1 MPTSPLRSAL
11 AALLACLLLPAAQA
25 SEVNLYSARQEA
37 LIKPLLEDFT
47 AQTGIRVNLVSA
59 KADAL
64 LQRLR
69 SEGRNSPADVL
80 LTVDAGNL
88 GAASEAGLL
97 QPLRS
102 DVVKKAVPAVYR
114 DARGLWTGLSLRARP
129 VFYARDRVQPTEL
142 SDYAALAG
150 PRWKGRICVRSSD
163 NIYNQSMVAA
173 MIAQQGEAR
182 TEAWVKG
189 LVGNLARP
197 PKGGDRDQIKAVA
210 AGQCDIAIANTYYY
224 AEMLKSGDDSER
236 AAASRVAVFW
246 PDQQGRGVH
255 VNISGAG
262 IVTHARNV
270 ANARR
275 LIEFLTSPAAQ
286 AWYAE
291 NNQEYPVRTD
301 VPVSATLESL
311 GRFKADQTAMSQLG
325 RHNAR
330 AVKLMDR
337 AGWR

>member
-1 MPTSPLRSAL
+1 MRNRLTPVVL
-11 AALLACLLLPAAQA
+11 AVLATWLPAPTLQA
-25 SEVNLYSARQEA
+25 AEVNLYSARQEA
-37 LIKPLLEDFT
+37 LIKPLLDTFT
-47 AQTGIRVNLVSA
+47 ERTGIQVNLVSA

-64 LQRLR
+64 LQRLK
-69 SEGRNSPADVL
+69 SEGRNTPADVL

-88 GAASEAGLL
+88 AAASEAGLF

-102 DVVKKAVPAVYR
+102 DTVKKAVPAHYR
-114 DARGLWTGLSLRARP
+114 DAQGLWTGLSLRARP
-129 VFYARDRVQPTEL
+129 IFYARDRVQPTQL
-142 SDYAALAG
+142 SSYAALAS
-150 PRWKGRICVRSSD
+150 PQWKGKICVRSSD

-173 MIAQQGEAR
+173 MIANQGEAR

-189 LVGNLARP
+189 FVSNLARP

-210 AGQCDIAIANTYYY
+210 AGQCDVAIANTYYY
-224 AEMLKSGDDSER
+224 AEMLKSGDDAER
-236 AAASRVAVFW
+236 AAASKVAVYW
-246 PDQQGRGVH
+246 PDQQGRGTH

-262 IVTHARNV
+262 IVSHARNV

-275 LIEFLTSPAAQ
+275 LIEFLVSNEAQ

-291 NNQEYPVRTD
+291 NNQEYPVRNE
-301 VPVSATLESL
+301 VPVSETLKTL
-311 GRFKADQTAMSQLG
+311 GTFKADRTAMSKLG
-325 RHNAR
+325 SNNAR

>member
-1 MPTSPLRSAL
+1 MRNRLTPVVL
-11 AALLACLLLPAAQA
+11 AVLATWLPAPTLQA
-25 SEVNLYSARQEA
+25 AEVNLYSARQEA
-37 LIKPLLEDFT
+37 LIKPLLDTFT
-47 AQTGIRVNLVSA
+47 ERTGIQVNLVSA

-64 LQRLR
+64 LQRLK
-69 SEGRNSPADVL
+69 SEGRNPPADVL

-88 GAASEAGLL
+88 AAASEAGLF

-102 DVVKKAVPAVYR
+102 DTVKKAVPAHYR
-114 DARGLWTGLSLRARP
+114 DAQGLWTGLSLRARP
-129 VFYARDRVQPTEL
+129 IFYARDRVQPTQL
-142 SDYAALAG
+142 SSYAALAS
-150 PRWKGRICVRSSD
+150 PQWKGKICVRSSD

-173 MIAQQGEAR
+173 MIANQGEAR

-189 LVGNLARP
+189 FVSNLARP

-210 AGQCDIAIANTYYY
+210 AGQCDVAIANTYYY
-224 AEMLKSGDDSER
+224 AEMLKSGDDAER
-236 AAASRVAVFW
+236 AAASKVAVYW
-246 PDQQGRGVH
+246 PDQQGRGTH

-262 IVTHARNV
+262 IVSHARNV

-275 LIEFLTSPAAQ
+275 LIEFLVSNEAQ

-291 NNQEYPVRTD
+291 NNQEYPVRNE
-301 VPVSATLESL
+301 VPVSETLKTL
-311 GRFKADQTAMSQLG
+311 GTFKADRTAMSKLG
-325 RHNAR
+325 SNNAR